1 MKEPNLKRIS
11 SGDENQFL
19 SSDKKVKEFEEINKK
34 HNNIVK
40 KLQGKIDNNASMKS
54 DDISSNI
61 NDYELAL
68 EKKISEL
75 KYPSRV

>member
-1 MKEPNLKRIS
+1 MKRAS
-11 SGDENQFL
+11 SGDNNQGL
-19 SSDKKVKEFEEINKK
+19 SSDRQVNEFAEISKK

-40 KLQGKIDNNASMKS
+40 KLQGKIDNDASMKS